1 MSLDLSSLSRITTT
15 ATALSNLILVSPQE
29 DLGILPQ
36 TQGTENTNPPKF
48 LFNYYGENTVLIE
61 SDITDHFVEDNTALQ
76 DQIALRPELI
86 TGQGFIGELTDITP
100 DFLLPLRVA
109 ADKLTVIGAY
119 TPELT
124 LAALLAYNTAFQA
137 FQVAQ
142 LAKGA
147 AVSAWNSLSGDNNA
161 ATPINAPGF
170 NPQNQPIQTKQQLA
184 FSTFY
189 GYWKQRRLFTVQ
201 TPWAIFQNCALK
213 SLRAIQDGDSRM
225 LSNFDV
231 TFKPINFAKTSTQTL
246 AQFLQGRARG
256 QALEGA
262 PVSNG
267 DIPYN
272 NSTPVAAQ
280 FGSILGTP

>member
-1 MSLDLSSLSRITTT
+1 MSVDLSSLSRVTTT
-15 ATALSNLILVSPQE
+15 ATALSNLILVSPQT

-48 LFNYYGENTVLIE
+48 LFNYYGENAVLIE
-61 SDITDHFVEDNTALQ
+61 SDITDHYVEDNTALQ

-100 DFLLPLRVA
+100 DFLLPLRIA
-109 ADKLTVIGAY
+109 ADKLTVVGAY
-119 TPELT
+119 TPNLT
-124 LAALLAYNTAFQA
+124 VAALLAYNTAFQA
-137 FQVAQ
+137 FQVGQ

-147 AVSAWNSLSGDNNA
+147 AVSAWNTLSGGNV

-170 NPQNQPIQTKQQLA
+170 NPSNQPVQTKQQLA

-213 SLRAIQDGDSRM
+213 SLRAVQDGDTRM
-225 LSNFDV
+225 VSDFEV
-231 TFKPINFAKTSTQTL
+231 SFKPINFAKTSTQTL

-256 QALEGA
+256 QALEGS

-280 FGSILGTP
+280 YSSILGAP

>member
-1 MSLDLSSLSRITTT
+1 MTVDLSSLSRVTTT
-15 ATALSNLILVSPQE
+15 ATALSNLILVSPQV
-29 DLGILPQ
+29 DQGILPQ
-36 TQGTENTNPPKF
+36 TQGTETQNPPKF
-48 LFNYYGENTVLIE
+48 LFNYYGENAVLIE

-100 DFLLPLRVA
+100 DFLNPLLIA
-109 ADKLTVIGAY
+109 ADKLTVVGAY
-119 TPELT
+119 VPNLT
-124 LAALLAYNTAFQA
+124 VAALLAYNTAFQA
-137 FQVAQ
+137 FQVGQ

-147 AVSAWNSLSGDNNA
+147 AVSAWNTISGSNV

-170 NPQNQPIQTKQQLA
+170 NPQNQPVQTKQQLA

-213 SLRAIQDGDSRM
+213 SLRAVQDADTRM
-225 LSNFDV
+225 V
-231 TFKPINFAKTSTQTL
+231 TDFEISFKPINFAKTSTQTL

-256 QALEGA
+256 QALEGS

-280 FGSILGTP
+280 YSSILGAP